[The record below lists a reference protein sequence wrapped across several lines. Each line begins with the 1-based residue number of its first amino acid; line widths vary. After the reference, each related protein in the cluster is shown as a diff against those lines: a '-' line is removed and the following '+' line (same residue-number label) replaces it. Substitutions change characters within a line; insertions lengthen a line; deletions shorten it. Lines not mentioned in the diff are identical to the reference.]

1 MTEWATP
8 RAAPRLRGRENTSL
22 ASRAFD
28 RESPLRRLDW
38 ILMVSVLTLCVLG
51 SLLVWSATRQRE
63 IGLHAD
69 PQAFLK
75 KDLLNLTIGLG
86 LGSCAA
92 LLDYRA
98 LRAYVPFIY
107 GASIL
112 GLLVVLSPL
121 GSTIKGAH
129 SWIVLPAGFQVQP
142 SEFAKVAMVVAMAM
156 ILGEKRDQDAGPGD
170 RDVLLTLALGAVPI
184 GLIMLQPDLGMVMV
198 IVFMILGVLTAS
210 GAPKRWV
217 IGLITLG
224 VLFGAAILH
233 FHLLK
238 PYQEARLTEF
248 AKQGQHLSAA
258 GFNTNQSRIA
268 IGSGGVFGAGLFHG
282 TQTQGQ
288 FVPEQQ
294 TDFVFSAA
302 GEELGFVGAGGILLL
317 LGIVLWRALRIAS
330 RAGDAFGT
338 LVASGVVA
346 WFAFQAFINIGMTMG
361 IMPVTGLPLPFVS
374 YGGSA
379 MFANMMAIGLLQNVY
394 LRSRRDHA

>member
-1 MTEWATP
+1 MTDWVTP
-8 RAAPRLRGRENTSL
+8 RSAPRLGRREQ
-22 ASRAFD
+22 ASWVSRMFD
-28 RESPLRRLDW
+28 RDSVLRRLDW
-38 ILMVSVLTLCVLG
+38 VLLLAVLVLCVLG

-75 KDLLNLTIGLG
+75 KDLLNLLIGLG
-86 LGSCAA
+86 LGSAAA

-107 GASIL
+107 GASIV

-121 GSTIKGAH
+121 GATIKGAH
-129 SWIVLPAGFQVQP
+129 SWIVLPAGFQIQP
-142 SEFAKVAMVVAMAM
+142 SEFAKVAMVVGMAM
-156 ILGEKRDQDAGPGD
+156 ILGEKRDQDVGPGD
-170 RDVLLTLALGAVPI
+170 RDVFLLLGLAAVPM
-184 GLIMLQPDLGMVMV
+184 GLIMLQPDFGTCMVF
-198 IVFMILGVLTAS
+198 VFTILGVLAVS

-217 IGLITLG
+217 GGLIALG

-248 AKQGQHLSAA
+248 AKPAQHLSAA

-268 IGSGGVFGAGLFHG
+268 IGSGGIFGAGLFHG

-317 LGIVLWRALRIAS
+317 LGTVLWRALRIAAT
-330 RAGDAFGT
+330 AGDAFGT
-338 LVASGVVA
+338 LVAAGVVA
-346 WFAFQAFINIGMTMG
+346 WFAFQSFVNIGMTMG

-374 YGGSA
+374 YGGSS
-379 MFANMMAIGLLQNVY
+379 MFANLMAIGLLQNVH